1 MSLDYKKLLKE
12 MEGLTLEQ
20 LKARILALEAENDGL
35 KKMIEAYKKNLE
47 DVLLNKG
54 IPDDVVVK
62 IAKLLERM

>member
-1 MSLDYKKLLKE
+1 MGLDYKKLLKE

-35 KKMIEAYKKNLE
+35 KKMIEVYKKNLE
-47 DVLLNKG
+47 EVLLNKG

-62 IAKLLERM
+62 ITKLLQKM

>member
-1 MSLDYKKLLKE
+1 

-35 KKMIEAYKKNLE
+35 KKMIEVYKKNLE
-47 DVLLNKG
+47 EVLLNKG

-62 IAKLLERM
+62 ITKLLQKM

>member
-12 MEGLTLEQ
+12 MEGLTVEQ
-20 LKARILALEAENDGL
+20 LKSRILALEAENDAL
-35 KKMIEAYKKNLE
+35 KKAIEVYKKNLE

-62 IAKLLERM
+62 IGKLLERM